1 MRKILLLVLT
11 VFPFVS
17 VNAISTYYSDY
28 RPYIIGTEDVLELDD
43 TLMKEDYRVY
53 NTQEYVTEDLGYDV
67 ETNCPFK
74 DENDYKTTV
83 TIKPTN
89 GDTSKKWY
97 QSIYIPDGVVN
108 TIAFKA
114 SSEVTISEIM
124 VFNGNTQVDVTVT
137 EENGTTIPWFDNDL
151 STSSR
156 IPVNRDYSIT
166 FDDIQS
172 NNIVIKFIT
181 DGKMNGIIGF
191 YKDGTRLI
199 TRKINTDEIDV
210 KDQDYL
216 DSLVPIVGTMTGT
229 DYPRSY
235 IKELTYYYHC
245 YNKVKTNT
253 GIYKKE
259 DEIDS
264 DLINYD
270 DYKELH
276 DYYIRDKVKISD
288 KQITSSN
295 YNLKDLVTYSTID
308 NFTIEENIDYSKNGV
323 YPVKFIFDDSFIV
336 KKEVK
341 INIAKNNNTSTST
354 TTSTVVSTT
363 TTSTAKK
370 TTSTK
375 TTTSKVSTSKQTT
388 TSTTKVVTTVPKT
401 ESTTTTTKVVE
412 TTKPIVTTTTNKVEA
427 NNTSPTYDPYND
439 EVLDVEPLMGTIEK
453 NDTCN
458 CNNDQ
463 YKKDIILYK
472 VIIII
477 LLIGL
482 ASMILF
488 DRIFKKDTL

>member
-336 KKEVK
+336 EKEVK

-363 TTSTAKK
+363 STTKK

-375 TTTSKVSTSKQTT
+375 ITTSKVSTSKQTT

-401 ESTTTTTKVVE
+401 ESTTTTSKVVE

-439 EVLDVEPLMGTIEK
+439 EVLEVEPLMGTIEK